1 MQGKLPEEIKPKHPE
16 KELNGMDL
24 AHMRT
29 TDAKNR
35 RTYTMETE
43 CSYIVRPTIRPRLAY
58 TKANRLFQF
67 KDN

>member
-29 TDAKNR
+29 TDAKI
-35 RTYTMETE
+35 EE
-43 CSYIVRPTIRPRLAY
+43 LIRWRQNVH
-58 TKANRLFQF
+58 T
-67 KDN
+67 